1 MNMPKWIWALTKE
14 RFPIS
19 SIHTIVF
26 DFDGVF
32 TDNYVYVDS
41 NGNETVRCSRA
52 DSYGVNF
59 LKVAKSM
66 RQDPFDFFVLS
77 TETNP
82 VVANRCTKMGIDCH
96 SGEGNK
102 WKFLQEWLKS
112 HRPGIPLPELGV
124 LYFGNDLND
133 LEIMSH
139 VGGSISPSDAHPEVK
154 RTATFVLSSL
164 GGQGFVREGIE
175 FVLGFPHM
183 TSGEIHEFISNR

>member
-1 MNMPKWIWALTKE
+1 MTKE
-14 RFPIS
+14 RFLIN

-41 NGNETVRCSRA
+41 QGNETVRCSRA

-59 LKVAKSM
+59 LKVAKM
-66 RQDPFDFFVLS
+66 KRQDPFDFFVLS

-82 VVANRCTKMGIDCH
+82 VVANRCIKMGIDCH

-102 WKFLQEWLKS
+102 WEFLQSWLRS
-112 HRPGIPLPELGV
+112 HRPGDSLPELGV

-133 LEIMSH
+133 LEVMSH
-139 VGGSISPSDAHPEVK
+139 VGVSICPSDAHQSVK
-154 RTATFVLSSL
+154 DIATFVLSSL

-175 FVLGFPHM
+175 FVLGFPYM
-183 TSGEIHEFISNR
+183 TPGEIHEFISNR

>member
-1 MNMPKWIWALTKE
+1 MSSQKWKWVLTKE
-14 RFPIS
+14 RLSIGL
-19 SIHTIVF
+19 IHTVVF

-41 NGNETVRCSRA
+41 QGNETVRCSRA

-59 LKVAKSM
+59 LKVAKLK

-77 TETNP
+77 TETDP
-82 VVANRCTKMGIDCH
+82 VVANRCIKMGIDCH

-102 WKFLQEWLKS
+102 WEFLQGWLKS
-112 HRPGIPLPELGV
+112 HRPGISSPEKGV

-133 LEIMSH
+133 LEIISN
-139 VGGSISPSDAHPEVK
+139 VGTSICPSDAHPEVK
-154 RTATFVLSSL
+154 KIATFVLDSL

-183 TSGEIHEFISNR
+183 TPGEIHEFISNR

>member
-1 MNMPKWIWALTKE
+1 MPRGIWVLSKK

-41 NGNETVRCSRA
+41 KGNETVRCSRA

-59 LKVAKSM
+59 LKIAKLK

-77 TETNP
+77 TEANS
-82 VVANRCTKMGIDCH
+82 VVANRCIKMGIDCH
-96 SGEGNK
+96 SGVGNK
-102 WKFLQEWLKS
+102 WEFLQEWLKS
-112 HRPGIPLPELGV
+112 HRPGISSPELGV

-133 LEIMSH
+133 LEVMTH
-139 VGGSISPSDAHPEVK
+139 VGASICPSDAHQAV
-154 RTATFVLSSL
+154 RHMATFVLSPL

-183 TSGEIHEFISNR
+183 TTGEIHEFISNR

>member
-1 MNMPKWIWALTKE
+1 MSLLKWTWVLNKE
-14 RFPIS
+14 AFPFN

-41 NGNETVRCSRA
+41 QGNETVRCSRA
-52 DSYGVNF
+52 DSYGINL
-59 LKVAKSM
+59 LKLAKTYKSGL
-66 RQDPFDFFVLS
+66 FDFFVLS
-77 TETNP
+77 TETNQ
-82 VVANRCTKMGIDCH
+82 VVGNRCQKMGIDCH
-96 SGEGNK
+96 SGEGDK
-102 WKFLQEWLKS
+102 RAFLQDWLETN
-112 HRPGIPLPELGV
+112 RPGMESPEQGV

-133 LEIMSH
+133 LEVMSYARL
-139 VGGSISPSDAHPEVK
+139 SICPSDAHPELK
-154 RTATFVLSSL
+154 KKATFVLDSL

>member
-1 MNMPKWIWALTKE
+1 MSKD

-19 SIHTIVF
+19 SIHTIIF

-41 NGNETVRCSRA
+41 QGNETVRCSRA

-59 LKVAKSM
+59 LKAAKIK
-66 RQDPFDFFVLS
+66 RQDLFDFFVLS
-77 TETNP
+77 TEKNQ
-82 VVANRCTKMGIDCH
+82 VVANRCLKMGIECH

-102 WKFLQEWLKS
+102 WEFLQGWLKRN
-112 HRPGIPLPELGV
+112 RPGISSPEQGV

-133 LEIMSH
+133 LEVMTH
-139 VGGSISPSDAHPEVK
+139 VGASICPSDAHESVK
-154 RTATFVLSSL
+154 ELATFVLSSL

-175 FVLGFPHM
+175 LVLGFPHM
-183 TSGEIHEFISNR
+183 TPGDIYEFISNR